1 MKILFIN
8 PPSKNEIIS
17 CNPEIIK
24 KERGYDPPLGIL
36 YLAAYLEKNSDHQ
49 ISIIDAQVEELTS
62 NQLAKKIQA
71 ISPDIVGITAMTFTL
86 IDVIKVIE
94 IVKKI
99 DSKIKIIL
107 GGPHAHIYPKETLD
121 LSGVDFVVL
130 GEGEKPLF
138 ELIKNINNPKKL
150 KEIKNIAFKDENKQI
165 VINEC
170 RDYNQDLDELP
181 FPARH
186 LIPYKKY
193 WSILSGNKIMT
204 TMFTSRGCP
213 YQCTFCDRPNMGKLF
228 RSRSAKNVVDE
239 MEECLKMGIKEIFIY
254 DDTFTVNKQRVMDI
268 CNEIITRKLKFV
280 WDIRSRIDTVDE
292 EMLKKL
298 KQAGCDRIHY
308 GVESGT
314 EKILKV
320 LNKGIHL
327 DQVVN
332 IFNLTKKIGIS
343 TFAYFMI
350 GCPTETKNDI
360 LQTIK
365 FAKNLNT
372 DYVQITIFTP
382 FPATKI
388 YYDALNQGVIKND
401 YWLKFAKK
409 PNLTFKTK
417 YWTKELSNETLF
429 TLINS
434 AYKQFYLRPNFI
446 LKTLKE
452 INSFNDFIRKT
463 KAGLKIILM
472 K

>member
-1 MKILFIN
+1 MKVLFIN
-8 PPSKNEIIS
+8 PPNKNEILS

-49 ISIIDAQVEELTS
+49 IDIIDAQVEKLNY
-62 NQLAKKIQA
+62 NQLTEKIKE

-99 DSKIKIIL
+99 NSQIKIIL

-121 LSGVDFVVL
+121 LSGVNFIVL
-130 GEGEKPLF
+130 GEGEKPLL
-138 ELIKNINNPKKL
+138 ELLNNIENLEKL
-150 KEIKNIAFKDENKQI
+150 KNIKNIAFKDNDQI
-165 VINEC
+165 VITEC
-170 RDYNQDLDELP
+170 REYNKDLDELP

-186 LIPYKKY
+186 LTPYKKY
-193 WSILSGNKIMT
+193 WSILSGDKMIT

-213 YQCTFCDRPNMGKLF
+213 YQCTFCDRPNMGKSF
-228 RSRSAKNVVDE
+228 RARSAKNVVNE

-254 DDTFTVNKQRVMDI
+254 DDTFTVDKERVINI
-268 CNEIITRKLKFV
+268 CNEIIKRKLNFV
-280 WDIRSRIDTVDE
+280 WDIRARVDTVNE
-292 EMLKKL
+292 QILKKL
-298 KQAGCDRIHY
+298 KQAGCARIHY

-327 DQVVN
+327 SQVKEV
-332 IFNLTKKIGIS
+332 FDLTKKFGIS

-350 GCPTETKNDI
+350 GCPTETKENI
-360 LQTIK
+360 LKTIN
-365 FAKNLNT
+365 FAKKLNT
-372 DYVQITIFTP
+372 DFVQITLLTP

-388 YYDALNQGVIKND
+388 YNDALSQGIIKKD
-401 YWLKFAKK
+401 YWLEFAKNPK
-409 PNLTFKTK
+409 PNFKTK
-417 YWTKELSNETLF
+417 YWTEELSNEELF
-429 TLINS
+429 KFINY

-452 INSFNDFIRKT
+452 INSFNDFIRKA
-463 KAGLKIILM
+463 KAGLKIIFM